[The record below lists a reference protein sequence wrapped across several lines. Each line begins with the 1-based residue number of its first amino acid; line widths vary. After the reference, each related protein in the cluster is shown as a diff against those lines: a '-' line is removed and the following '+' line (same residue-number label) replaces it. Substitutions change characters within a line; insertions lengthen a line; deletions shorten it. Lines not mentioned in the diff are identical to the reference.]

1 MNRGYSLLTVK
12 SIDGGESDDFIVKGV
27 ATTPSPDREG
37 DIMEPLGMSFKNPL
51 ALLWQHR
58 QREPVGTVV
67 FDTPTKDGITFTARL
82 PRIKE
87 AGRLKDRIEE
97 AIQSIKSGI
106 VRAVSVGFKAKEAER
121 LQDGGFRILKSEVL
135 ELSLV
140 TIPAN
145 EEATIYAAK
154 SIDGNTLAALGA
166 TIVNEE
172 VAETVPVTTKNAKE
186 NTRMTIEERLAALAL
201 AVKAKQAR
209 MTTLSTKSADA
220 SETMDAESG
229 SEFDALDAEIG
240 ALEVEIKRLTRMQE
254 LTAGT
259 ARPIAGNSVKAASAA
274 RSEVIVKTPKT
285 LEKGI
290 GMAQF
295 AIALAAGKGNLMQSA
310 QIAETRF
317 KDNDELNIAMK
328 AAVAAGT
335 TTDPTWAAPL
345 VDSYQRF
352 SGDFVEFLR
361 PQTIVGRFGTGNIP
375 SLRRVPFNVSIPAQ
389 TSGGEAYWTGE
400 GAGKGLTK
408 FDFAEVT
415 LRWAKVANIA
425 VLTEELL
432 RFSNPAAEVLVRDSL
447 AAALIARLDIDFIDP
462 AKAEVPN
469 VSPASITNG
478 VTAIVSTGSDA
489 DAVRA
494 DIKALF
500 GAFIAA
506 NNAPN
511 TGVFLMSAVR
521 ALALSLMLN
530 PLGQSE
536 FPGLTMAGGV
546 LFGLPVIVSQYVAS
560 DTVVLL
566 NASDILLADD
576 GVVTIDASR
585 EVSLQMDTAPT
596 QASGA
601 TAVPTPVV
609 SMWQTNSVAVRAE
622 RWITWKRRRTT
633 AVALLSGVTWGDP
646 TTP

>member
-12 SIDGGESDDFIVKGV
+12 SMDSGDEDFIVKGV
-27 ATTPSPDREG
+27 ATTPAPDREG
-37 DIMEPLGMSFKNPL
+37 DILEPLGMKFQNPL

-58 QREPVGTVV
+58 QSEPVGTVI

-87 AGRLKDRIEE
+87 AGKLRDRIEE

-106 VRAVSVGFKAKEAER
+106 VRAVSVGFQAKEAER

-145 EEATIYAAK
+145 QEATIYSAK
-154 SIDGNTLAALGA
+154 SIDSGTLAALGA
-166 TIVNEE
+166 TIINDKVT
-172 VAETVPVTTKNAKE
+172 ETVPVITKNTKE
-186 NTRMTIEERLAALAL
+186 NKRMTIEERLAALAL

-220 SETMDAESG
+220 SETMSAEDG
-229 SEFDALDAEIG
+229 AEFDSIDAEIG

-259 ARPIAGNSVKAASAA
+259 ARPVAGTSVKAASAA

-285 LEKGI
+285 LAKGI

-335 TTDPTWAAPL
+335 TSDPTWAAPL

-361 PQTIVGRFGTGNIP
+361 PQTIIGRFGVGNVP
-375 SLRRVPFNVSIPAQ
+375 SLRLVPFNISIPAQ
-389 TSGGEAYWTGE
+389 TTGGEGYWTGE
-400 GAGKGLTK
+400 AQGKGLTK
-408 FDFAEVT
+408 FDFTEIT

-447 AAALIARLDIDFIDP
+447 AAALIARLDIDFVNP
-462 AKAEVPN
+462 AKAEVAN

-478 VTAIVSTGSDA
+478 VTAIVSSGKDA
-489 DAVRA
+489 DAVRV

-546 LFGLPVIVSQYVAS
+546 LFGLPVIVSQYIAS

-585 EVSLQMDTAPT
+585 EVSLQMDSAPT
-596 QASGA
+596 QASGT

-622 RWITWKRRRTT
+622 RWITWKRRRTS
-633 AVALLSGVTWGDP
+633 AVALLSGVEWGDP
-646 TTP
+646 TP